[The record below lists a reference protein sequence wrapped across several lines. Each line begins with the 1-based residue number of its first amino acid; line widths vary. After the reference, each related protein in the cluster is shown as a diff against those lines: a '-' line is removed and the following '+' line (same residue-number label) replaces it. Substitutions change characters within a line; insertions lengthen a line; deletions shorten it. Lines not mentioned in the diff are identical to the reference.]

1 MKIDGS
7 KNIICLISSYK
18 FTSNK
23 ISKIIID
30 MEDSPKEFIINN
42 SWFLDLILLSTNGYN
57 DKPNKIIKGNLK
69 KNQMG
74 I

>member
-18 FTSNK
+18 FTSKK
-23 ISKIIID
+23 ISKRMID
-30 MEDSPKEFIINN
+30 KDDSPKELIINN
-42 SWFLDLILLSTNGYN
+42 LWFWDLILLSINGYN
-57 DKPNKIIKGNLK
+57 DKPNKTIKGNLK

>member
-18 FTSNK
+18 FTSKK
-23 ISKIIID
+23 ISKRMID
-30 MEDSPKEFIINN
+30 KDDNPKELIINN
-42 SWFLDLILLSTNGYN
+42 LWLWDLILLSINGYN

>member
-1 MKIDGS
+1 MKIAGS

-23 ISKIIID
+23 ISKMIID
-30 MEDSPKEFIINN
+30 MEDSPKEFIIINL
-42 SWFLDLILLSTNGYN
+42 WFFDLILLSINGYN
-57 DKPNKIIKGNLK
+57 DKPNRIINGNLK

>member
-18 FTSNK
+18 FTSKK
-23 ISKIIID
+23 ISKMIID
-30 MEDSPKEFIINN
+30 KEDSPNELIISNL
-42 SWFLDLILLSTNGYN
+42 WFLDLILLSIKGYN
-57 DKPNKIIKGNLK
+57 DKPNKIINGNLK
-69 KNQMG
+69 KNQIG

>member
-42 SWFLDLILLSTNGYN
+42 CQQFLTRVETIE
-57 DKPNKIIKGNLK
+57 
-69 KNQMG
+69 
-74 I
+74 

>member
-30 MEDSPKEFIINN
+30 MEDSPKEFIIKFGDMK
-42 SWFLDLILLSTNGYN
+42 SYCHELFQCYKLVSGL
-57 DKPNKIIKGNLK
+57 
-69 KNQMG
+69 
-74 I
+74 